1 MARLSGSERK
11 HLRGIAHNYKPMV
24 QIGKE
29 GLTENVIDAID
40 TAIEAN
46 ELIKVKM
53 AAERAERE
61 LLVPRIEERVKC
73 ECVGT
78 VGRIAILYRQNA
90 DPDKR
95 KIDRS

>member
-1 MARLSGSERK
+1 MARLSSSERK
-11 HLRGIAHNYKPMV
+11 HLRGIAHSYKPLV

-29 GLTENVIDAID
+29 GLSDNVIDAID

-73 ECVGT
+73 VCVGT

-90 DPDKR
+90 DPEKR
-95 KIDRS
+95 KIDLP